1 MTNTSAVLFFDLEQQ
16 PIVDKQKAE
25 LYMQIYQYAAEDF
38 LTVKDANTYSI
49 LMTQYMTSL
58 EMQLDRLMK
67 IIAAHQHIVPPH
79 VHQGVHG
86 TTGPW
91 TGLTMKPVT
100 APAIQW
106 VPLAKPQVTF
116 TAGVTPNIT
125 ANFVTPGVASEGIIS
140 PGLRRTLPLPLTTTV
155 TLPPVLATPPIG

>member
-1 MTNTSAVLFFDLEQQ
+1 MTNTSAVLFYDLDQQ

-79 VHQGVHG
+79 NHLGVHG
-86 TTGPW
+86 PTGPW
-91 TGLTMKPVT
+91 TGLTMNPVS
-100 APAIQW
+100 APAMQW
-106 VPLAKPQVTF
+106 VQLAKPKITF
-116 TAGVTPNIT
+116 TAGVSPNIT
-125 ANFVTPGVASEGIIS
+125 ANFVTAGVASEGIIS
-140 PGLRRTLPLPLTTTV
+140 PGLRRTLALPETLKV
-155 TLPPVLATPPIG
+155 TLPPVLTGSLI

>member
-1 MTNTSAVLFFDLEQQ
+1 MTNTSAVLFYDLEQQ

-38 LTVKDANTYSI
+38 LTVKDANTYSM

-79 VHQGVHG
+79 THQGVHG
-86 TTGPW
+86 MTGPW
-91 TGLTMKPVT
+91 SGPTMKPIT
-100 APAIQW
+100 APAMQW
-106 VPLAKPQVTF
+106 VQLAKPQVTF

-125 ANFVTPGVASEGIIS
+125 ANFVTPGIASEGILS

-155 TLPPVLATPPIG
+155 TLPPVLTPQPLG